1 MLILTKS
8 FSCVFL
14 VKFWVESESKNRC
27 TVPLVLF
34 NLISFHL
41 LIFFYIFLFIFFPI
55 GSDISKLFFGCFPVK
70 FWLECGGENQG
81 ILFHFFYYYFFF
93 SFSNS
98 FFFPIGSDI
107 SKLLFRPFS
116 G

>member
-1 MLILTKS
+1 MKVRIGVQSLI
-8 FSCVFL
+8 F
-14 VKFWVESESKNRC
+14 
-27 TVPLVLF
+27 LF
-34 NLISFHL
+34 NFILFHL
-41 LIFFYIFLFIFFPI
+41 LIFFFFTFSYLYFFPI
-55 GSDISKLFFGCFPVK
+55 GSDISKLFFGCFPVR

-107 SKLLFRPFS
+107 SKLLFRAFS